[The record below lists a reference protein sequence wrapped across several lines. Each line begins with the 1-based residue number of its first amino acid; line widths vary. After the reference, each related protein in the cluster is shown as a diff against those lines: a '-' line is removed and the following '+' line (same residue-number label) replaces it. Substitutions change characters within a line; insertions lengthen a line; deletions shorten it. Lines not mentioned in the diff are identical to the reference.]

1 MKDYLLAEL
10 ERSLFDLKRIPK
22 ENSRGI
28 RQAKAHIRNVRNK
41 LRAMH
46 AGKKRG
52 KSKENSEL
60 CKIPARFEKTRCKK
74 LTFEV

>member
-10 ERSLFDLKRIPK
+10 ERSLFDLKRIPR
-22 ENSRGI
+22 ENARGI

-46 AGKKRG
+46 AGKEAWEIERKFQTVQ
-52 KSKENSEL
+52 NSCTL
-60 CKIPARFEKTRCKK
+60 
-74 LTFEV
+74 